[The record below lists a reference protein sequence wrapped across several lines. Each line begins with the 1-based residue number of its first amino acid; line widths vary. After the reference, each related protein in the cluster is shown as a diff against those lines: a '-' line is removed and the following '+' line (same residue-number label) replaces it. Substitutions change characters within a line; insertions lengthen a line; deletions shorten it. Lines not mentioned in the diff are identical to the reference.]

1 MAAEAAVLVERPE
14 VELVDRSMRATAE
27 HFRQME
33 RQIAGRVL
41 PGAVDVTGRPVTMQ
55 FGARQLVLLPLDT
68 RRFVQAMA
76 RHISL
81 N

>member
-1 MAAEAAVLVERPE
+1 M
-14 VELVDRSMRATAE
+14 
-27 HFRQME
+27 
-33 RQIAGRVL
+33 
-41 PGAVDVTGRPVTMQ
+41 TMQ